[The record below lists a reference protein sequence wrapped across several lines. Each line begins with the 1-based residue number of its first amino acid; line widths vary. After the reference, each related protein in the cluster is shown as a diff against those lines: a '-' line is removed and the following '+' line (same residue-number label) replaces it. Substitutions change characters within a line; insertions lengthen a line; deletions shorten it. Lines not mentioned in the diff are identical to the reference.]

1 MLLASET
8 KGGKVSDTFIDCRL
22 GVTVS
27 RKVGNAV
34 VRNSVK
40 RRIREWF
47 RGSRAEFCT
56 PVDLVVIAR
65 QKAQGLSTAETF
77 NALDELVLKLGVRR

>member
-1 MLLASET
+1 MLLAGQVRSE
-8 KGGKVSDTFIDCRL
+8 KLVAGFLDCRL

-27 RKVGNAV
+27 KKVGNAV

-47 RGSRAEFCT
+47 RGSRAEFCASM
-56 PVDLVVIAR
+56 DLIVIAR
-65 QKAQGLSTAETF
+65 HRAQGLSTAETF
-77 NALDELVLKLGVRR
+77 DALDELALKLDVRR